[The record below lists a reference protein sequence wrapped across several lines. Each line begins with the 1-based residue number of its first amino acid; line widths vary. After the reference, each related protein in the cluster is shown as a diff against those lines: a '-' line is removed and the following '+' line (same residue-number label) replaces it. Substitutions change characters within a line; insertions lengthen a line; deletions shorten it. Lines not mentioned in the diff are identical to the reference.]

1 MSDKKK
7 KWNPPS
13 MPWELE
19 LITLIF
25 VLAALVIPFYFTTE
39 VSAQS
44 FQEIQKASNGN
55 VVQFG
60 QGSLNTQFG
69 FLWALGI
76 LGLYIFHIALSATEV
91 NRVTASPH
99 HLLAPCVFAFIAYH
113 RIDAI
118 PNLQDT
124 ALSMIDGSIAQ
135 IAALVTVIA
144 LITSIL
150 SRLRTYRYLTGF
162 DEVQW
167 DVISKS
173 LFDSSYFQLILQMRP
188 LLYAPRRYRACSEG
202 ILVEG
207 WFYAMPIGFDD
218 IHALSIVNSGSS
230 LNTGLFYA
238 SSARH
243 LIRIELH
250 DSLKPT
256 YISPDNREE
265 FARYCVQHIA
275 RKRPVKR
282 STSTR
287 HGMLHASDT
296 HAASD
301 TRDRAAAS
309 TTSHTSR

>member
-1 MSDKKK
+1 M
-7 KWNPPS
+7 
-13 MPWELE
+13 E
-19 LITLIF
+19 LITLVF
-25 VLAALVIPFYFTTE
+25 VLAALIVPYYF
-39 VSAQS
+39 SSQGLGQS
-44 FQEIQKASNGN
+44 PREIQQSAAVNGLH
-55 VVQFG
+55 VG
-60 QGSLNTQFG
+60 QDMLSTQFG

-76 LGLYIFHIALSATEV
+76 LALYVFHIVFSTIEV

-99 HLLAPCVFAFIAYH
+99 HLLAPCIFAVIAYH

-124 ALSMIDGSIAQ
+124 ALSMIDGTITQMAT
-135 IAALVTVIA
+135 LVLAVA

-150 SRLRTYRYLTGF
+150 CRLRTYRYLTDF
-162 DEVQW
+162 DDVQW
-167 DVISKS
+167 DVVSKS
-173 LFDSSYFQLILQMRP
+173 PYDASYLQLILQLRP

-218 IHALSIVNSGSS
+218 IAALSIVNS
-230 LNTGLFYA
+230 
-238 SSARH
+238 SSAMGNGMFYSSSSRH

-256 YISPDNREE
+256 FISPQNREE

-275 RKRPVKR
+275 RKRPTRKA
-282 STSTR
+282 SPTR

-296 HAASD
+296 HAALDKDNKSSNG
-301 TRDRAAAS
+301 TRNGARATSAS
-309 TTSHTSR
+309 TTDHSLR